1 MKIIKAF
8 ALFLVLL
15 LVSCDSK
22 PIEPTNDPI
31 IDDKSAYTLFYF
43 GADNNLDDEISKNL
57 WQLEV
62 GVPSNDVGSIYVF
75 MDRYDPEY
83 RQTRGFLYEVSHF
96 PNSIIDRKINSKI
109 IKEYGAINSADPKT
123 VELVISDL
131 AKLYPNKTMQN
142 FSFSSHGSSWIPRG
156 VSIYHSPVSR
166 SIGDDSTSRYQMNID
181 ELADVLDKYDI
192 DVLIFDACHMS
203 SIEVYYQLRN
213 SARMIIASPAEILA
227 TGFPYEALAPHYAAV
242 NLLPDFITK
251 EYFDFYNSKYTY
263 AWGGTISYVVTAKL
277 QEFATLTKRLL
288 DKYNYKDNT
297 SKLFKSL
304 PSYASV
310 SSEFYDD
317 LYSMYVNMD
326 MSDEDK
332 TLFKTLWNETF
343 PVYYKTGDSM
353 LSGSVN
359 LKDTH
364 GVGFYAPSKFVKTVY
379 NDFYKT
385 LDWSSASGL
394 DKLLD

>member
-8 ALFLVLL
+8 ALFLVMS

-22 PIEPTNDPI
+22 PTDKPI
-31 IDDKSAYTLFYF
+31 KDDNVAYTLFYF

-57 WQLEV
+57 KQLEV
-62 GVPSNDVGSIYVF
+62 GVPSNTVGSIYVF

-96 PNSIIDRKINSKI
+96 SNSIIDSKINSKI

-156 VSIYHSPVSR
+156 ENLYHDPVSR
-166 SIGDDSTSRYQMNID
+166 SIGDDSTSKYQMNID
-181 ELADVLDKYDI
+181 ELADVLDKHDI

-213 SARMIIASPAEILA
+213 SARIIIASPTEILA
-227 TGFPYEALAPHYAAV
+227 SGFPYEALAPHYATV

-251 EYFDFYNSKYTY
+251 EYIDFYNSKYTY
-263 AWGGTISYVVTAKL
+263 EWGGTISYVVTAKL
-277 QEFATLTKRLL
+277 QEFASLTKRLL
-288 DKYNYKDNT
+288 EKYNYKDNT

-310 SSEFYDD
+310 NSEFYDD

-332 TLFKTLWNETF
+332 ALFEALWSETF
-343 PVYYKTGDSM
+343 PVYNKTGDSM

-364 GVGFYAPSKFVKTVY
+364 GVGFYAPSKFVKAVY
-379 NDFYKT
+379 NEFYET